1 MPVATITNSTYQG
14 NNTLSGLANALNTV
28 LTTNCGFTFIKIFT
42 SGTETFRTYSVN
54 HDSTTYGTT
63 FMQVITDSIN
73 LTSIYIR
80 FLSGFNSSTN
90 AMSDPGSYK
99 SFSSTLNSI
108 YEFKAIN
115 HPEIRGVII
124 TQNTNVLFVGYYRPA
139 GIPNW
144 FSTNNYPYGFY
155 SLSENVAIPNASLSI
170 TTGLILNDL
179 GGASFNISPNI
190 GILNNNPENNNRRY
204 LLKSPLLGYT
214 SSNRYI
220 IGQFSTDIALV
231 AAKNNSKYSK
241 YNDTS
246 TGHIYTGLED
256 PEDSINKGYILA
268 IRTT

>member
-14 NNTLSGLANALNTV
+14 NNTLSGLVNALNTV
-28 LTTNCGFTFIKIFT
+28 LTTNCGFNFIKVFT
-42 SGTETFRTYSVN
+42 LGSETFRTYSVN
-54 HDSTTYGTT
+54 HDSTTYGNT
-63 FMQVITDSIN
+63 FMQVVTDN
-73 LTSIYIR
+73 TTNIYIR

-90 AMSDPGSYK
+90 AMLDPGSYK
-99 SFSSTLNSI
+99 SFSSTLNAI
-108 YEFKAIN
+108 HEFKAIN

-124 TQNTNVLFVGYYRPA
+124 TQNTTVLNFVGYYRPA

-155 SLSENVAIPNASLSI
+155 SISENVAIPDNSLSM
-170 TTGLILNDL
+170 TTGLVLNDL
-179 GGASFNISPNI
+179 TGATFNISPNI

-204 LLKSPLLGYT
+204 LLKSPLLGYN
-214 SSNRYI
+214 SSNKYI
-220 IGQFSTDIALV
+220 VGQFSTDIALV